1 MKLLLFATAN
11 QNKVKEISV
20 MLPAGFNL
28 QSLKDINW
36 HEDIPETTGT
46 IKGNAIQKATYLY
59 EAIGIPC
66 FAEDTGLEVV
76 TLNGKPGVYSAR
88 YAGEEKSDSKNMLKL
103 LANLKDKENR
113 QARFKT
119 VIAYVSNQGIE
130 TFEGIIE
137 GKILET
143 PIGSEGFGYDPV
155 FCPLGYEESFAQMG
169 MDIKSK
175 ISHRALAFR
184 KFLAFLTTIDQK

>member
-20 MLPAGFNL
+20 MLPEGFHL
-28 QSLKDINW
+28 QSLKDIDW
-36 HEDIPETTGT
+36 HEDIPETSGT
-46 IKGNAIQKATYLY
+46 IKGNAIQKATHLY
-59 EAIGIPC
+59 EARGIPC
-66 FAEDTGLEVV
+66 FAEDTGLEVAA
-76 TLNGKPGVYSAR
+76 LNGEPGVYSAR
-88 YAGEEKSDSKNMLKL
+88 YAGEEKSDSKNMQKL
-103 LANLKDKENR
+103 IANLRGKNNR
-113 QARFKT
+113 SARFKT
-119 VIAYVSNQGIE
+119 VIAFVSEAGIE

-137 GKILET
+137 GNILEN
-143 PIGSEGFGYDPV
+143 PIGSEGFGYDPI